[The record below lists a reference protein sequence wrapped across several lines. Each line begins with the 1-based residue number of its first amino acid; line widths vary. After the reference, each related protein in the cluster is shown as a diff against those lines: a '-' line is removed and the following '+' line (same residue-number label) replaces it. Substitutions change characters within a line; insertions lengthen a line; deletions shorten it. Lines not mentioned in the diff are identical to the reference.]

1 MNIQR
6 DNTKRA
12 FDMQLRN
19 LVSEF
24 KRKYGTKQAHC
35 QIDNA
40 VSLMEEKLFPYLNSG
55 SCPVPATTYPVPTTT
70 YTVPTTTYP
79 VPTNVYPVP
88 TAVCPEPNNCPPCP
102 DDFNLEKVLRNVSTS
117 NKIDF
122 ETDSFT
128 LGNWNNLIR
137 EVMNNIE
144 KDNGK
149 NEIPLLIYPENYNT
163 GDSSDLAT
171 RLEKCFG
178 MNK

>member
-24 KRKYGTKQAHC
+24 KKKYGTKQAHC

-40 VSLMEEKLFPYLNSG
+40 VSLMEEKLFPYLNS
-55 SCPVPATTYPVPTTT
+55 STCPVPTPSYPVATPVCPVPT
-70 YTVPTTTYP
+70 P
-79 VPTNVYPVP
+79 VCPVP
-88 TAVCPEPNNCPPCP
+88 TAVCPPTNDCPPCP
-102 DDFNLEKVLRNVSTS
+102 DDNNLEKVLRNISAK
-117 NKIDF
+117 NIDF
-122 ETDSFT
+122 ETDSYSV
-128 LGNWNNLIR
+128 GNWNNLIR

-144 KDNGK
+144 KDNGR
-149 NEIPLLIYPENYNT
+149 NEGPLLIYPENYKRN
-163 GDSSDLAT
+163 DNSDLAT

-178 MNK
+178 VNR

>member
-24 KRKYGTKQAHC
+24 KKKYGTRQAHC
-35 QIDNA
+35 EIDNA

-55 SCPVPATTYPVPTTT
+55 TCPVPTTTCPVPTTAYPVPTTACPVPATVC
-70 YTVPTTTYP
+70 
-79 VPTNVYPVP
+79 PVP
-88 TAVCPEPNNCPPCP
+88 TAVCPPTNNCPPCP
-102 DDFNLEKVLRNVSTS
+102 DDFNLGKVLRNVST
-117 NKIDF
+117 NNLNF
-122 ETDSFT
+122 ETDSYSV
-128 LGNWNNLIR
+128 GNWNNLIR

-149 NEIPLLIYPENYNT
+149 SEIPLLIYPENYKTN
-163 GDSSDLAT
+163 DNSDLAT

-178 MNK
+178 INK

>member
-19 LVSEF
+19 LVSDF
-24 KRKYGTKQAHC
+24 KRRYGTRQAHC

-55 SCPVPATTYPVPTTT
+55 TCPVPGTVYTAPTNTLPVATTA
-70 YTVPTTTYP
+70 
-79 VPTNVYPVP
+79 YPVP
-88 TAVCPEPNNCPPCP
+88 TAACPIPTTVCPPTNDCPPCR
-102 DDFNLEKVLRNVSTS
+102 DDFNIKKALRNVSTS
-117 NKIDF
+117 NLDF
-122 ETDSFT
+122 ETDSYS

-149 NEIPLLIYPENYNT
+149 SEIPLLIYPENYNKP
-163 GDSSDLAT
+163 DSSDLAT

-178 MNK
+178 INK